1 MLSSM
6 MLKLPKRHTM
16 SSMVG
21 SLTEGKF
28 DLIQLPKEIEITT
41 TQEEGTEGTLEEEIE
56 GTLEIKEVLEAT
68 KEGLEGTE
76 ITNQEGLL

>member
-1 MLSSM
+1 
-6 MLKLPKRHTM
+6 M